1 MQHITPKMNHEN
13 NEPNTLS
20 LGDLALEIKNQ
31 LNYILGNSQIILDIW
46 KEAEKIFLS
55 QTDNYQNDFICGIP
69 YDHLPKVV
77 TQMLRDIIDG
87 SLKINNLVYN
97 LKDMDKKNDRENAN
111 I

>member
-1 MQHITPKMNHEN
+1 MNHEN
-13 NEPNTLS
+13 NESNALS

-46 KEAEKIFLS
+46 KGTEKIFLS
-55 QTDNYQNDFICGIP
+55 QTDDYQNEFICCIP

-77 TQMLRDIIDG
+77 TQMLRDIIEG

-97 LKDMDKKNDRENAN
+97 LKDMDKKNDRKNTK